1 MEKWPYIANALF
13 RIAQIH
19 GRQSYLRRLQEGDR
33 PNYPSVSAH
42 APGTLKS
49 RLFALQFMQTT
60 ACDLVPDVRLICCVM
75 LTQAERDVKTWSEWN
90 KPILKLSQR
99 SLTAMQTNVFIEY
112 ITKEQRLRV
121 PIRAIH
127 DENCARSLFDVIIYL
142 WRHNHKTNQLEGRLP
157 RIPGWTARKGW
168 ESSCQ
173 IYWLA
178 APKRTVKAEIHSY
191 PGTLQ

>member
-1 MEKWPYIANALF
+1 MKYTSQHCCDKTMDGKWPYIANALF

-42 APGTLKS
+42 APGTLKP

-90 KPILKLSQR
+90 KPILKLSQH

-112 ITKEQRLRV
+112 ITKEQKLRV
-121 PIRAIH
+121 PIKSDSWWKLRAF
-127 DENCARSLFDVIIYL
+127 SV
-142 WRHNHKTNQLEGRLP
+142 WRDYILVTSQSQN
-157 RIPGWTARKGW
+157 
-168 ESSCQ
+168 
-173 IYWLA
+173 
-178 APKRTVKAEIHSY
+178 
-191 PGTLQ
+191 